1 MYCKQNAE
9 LQLIITKSTMEGNDV
24 SSEQWEGWLADWV
37 ATASSAAWGDHL
49 ACTKTGFVN
58 TEAAEQAHEIV
69 EAAKK
74 LDIDLAVRKVSRA
87 NEAFL
92 SCADPAATS
101 RSYQRCDVFPAI
113 LWSSKFSSKYS
124 CLKSSWLAASSP
136 LSSCLTGRA
145 CPASTPSPP
154 RSACGMHFLCSG
166 SFARCPSH
174 SYQRREQTFRRVQ
187 DFMAELPGMA
197 LTRRRMRDDG
207 PRGYLKAAKR
217 LPSRNV
223 ITRPPRHTE
232 MYLLNIDTRQ
242 ETGDV
247 AAGKNDNMMPRE

>member
-87 NEAFL
+87 NEAFFHAL
-92 SCADPAATS
+92 TQLLPPALIKDATS
-101 RSYQRCDVFPAI
+101 SPPSFGRANSQA
-113 LWSSKFSSKYS
+113 ST
-124 CLKSSWLAASSP
+124 AASNRAGWQHLP
-136 LSSCLTGRA
+136 LFHLA
-145 CPASTPSPP
+145 
-154 RSACGMHFLCSG
+154 
-166 SFARCPSH
+166 
-174 SYQRREQTFRRVQ
+174 
-187 DFMAELPGMA
+187 
-197 LTRRRMRDDG
+197 
-207 PRGYLKAAKR
+207 
-217 LPSRNV
+217 
-223 ITRPPRHTE
+223 
-232 MYLLNIDTRQ
+232 
-242 ETGDV
+242 
-247 AAGKNDNMMPRE
+247 